1 MSYVTINTTKLK
13 IRRGDTVRV
22 LRGKDR
28 GKKAMVMAVLPS
40 EGRLL
45 VEGVNMVKKHVR
57 PKRSGEKGQRVT
69 VASPIPVSN
78 VQLYCGECKRSA
90 RVGMRRSAD
99 GTAERICRN
108 CEATIPYP
116 KQK

>member
-1 MSYVTINTTKLK
+1 MSSISTIQTKLK
-13 IRRGDTVRV
+13 VRRGDTVRV

-28 GKKAMVMAVLPS
+28 GKKAVVMAALPQ

-69 VASPIPVSN
+69 IASPIPVSN
-78 VQLYCGECKRSA
+78 VQLYCAECKRGV
-90 RVGMRRSAD
+90 RVGIRRGAD
-99 GTAERICRN
+99 RKAERICRN
-108 CEATIPYP
+108 CEAVIPYP
-116 KQK
+116 KQ